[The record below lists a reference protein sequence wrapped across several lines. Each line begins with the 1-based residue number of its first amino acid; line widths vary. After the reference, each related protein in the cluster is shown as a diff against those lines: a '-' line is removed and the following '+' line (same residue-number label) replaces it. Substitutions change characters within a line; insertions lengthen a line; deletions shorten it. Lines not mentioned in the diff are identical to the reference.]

1 MKNLTT
7 TICLTI
13 AVLFGCA
20 GVCKSADFDKGW
32 TAYESSDFATALRE
46 WTPQA
51 LYFLRKHETV
61 RLNGEMTGIFL
72 EKIDDGN
79 YHWWLPLRA
88 GEI

>member
-1 MKNLTT
+1 MKKLSLTFLILLFT
-7 TICLTI
+7 LTSN
-13 AVLFGCA
+13 V
-20 GVCKSADFDKGW
+20 VWSADFEKGL
-32 TAYESSDFATALRE
+32 TAYDSGDYATALRE